1 MHPTPARRALSALA
15 ALLLVTWPAASAAAV
30 DVPAAVDDPAL
41 DQTLDADLEVVDGP
55 GVLETGH
62 VDMGPRFVDGSWRL
76 LVHDDAARTDPSAA
90 SVWRTPER
98 TVLRVVDAAV
108 QQVPD
113 DPAYAF
119 VGAEPGADVWV
130 VPQTQ
135 DPDVVWLGWNTQD
148 PEVMAS
154 VDRGVTLGL
163 RGVQGPGTMTVY
175 LQSGTFGAPQVLWDS
190 RAAGPQDVWVDVNTH
205 THASWVFTAP
215 GVYLVQVE
223 VAADLLDGSRAT
235 DTQVLRVAVGSA
247 TSTDEAAAATW
258 QGPAPTAA
266 AAAEPGAASTEDD
279 GTGAAAATGATADAP
294 LVPLLVG
301 AVAVVGA
308 GLLVAVLVVATRA
321 ARDRRRAFA
330 TTGPARPE
338 DTGPEDAGPDAGP
351 DAGHRAAAARDGGAA

>member
-1 MHPTPARRALSALA
+1 MHPTPARRALTTLA
-15 ALLLVTWPAASAAAV
+15 AVVLLAWPAGAAT
-30 DVPAAVDDPAL
+30 AATDDPAL
-41 DQTLDADLEVVDGP
+41 DQTLDADLRVVDGS

-62 VDMGPRFVDGSWRL
+62 VDMGPRFVDGTWRL

-266 AAAEPGAASTEDD
+266 AAAEPGAAGAEDD
-279 GTGAAAATGATADAP
+279 ITGAAATGSTADDP

-308 GLLVAVLVVATRA
+308 GLLVTVLVVATSA

-330 TTGPARPE
+330 TTAPA
-338 DTGPEDAGPDAGP
+338 GPEDARPG
-351 DAGHRAAAARDGGAA
+351 AAAARDGGAA

>member
-1 MHPTPARRALSALA
+1 MHPTPTRRALSTLA
-15 ALLLVTWPAASAAAV
+15 AVLLVAWPATAATAAV
-30 DVPAAVDDPAL
+30 GAPAAVEDPAL
-41 DQTLDADLEVVDGP
+41 DQTLDADLQVVDEP
-55 GVLETGH
+55 GVLEAGH
-62 VDMGPRFVDGSWRL
+62 VDMGPRFVDGTWRL
-76 LVHDDAARTDPSAA
+76 LVHDDAARTDPSAP

-154 VDRGVTLGL
+154 VDRGMTLGL

-190 RAAGPQDVWVDVNTH
+190 RAAEAQDVWVDVNTH

-223 VAADLLDGSRAT
+223 VAADLLDGSRVT

-247 TSTDEAAAATW
+247 TSTDEAAAAAW
-258 QGPAPTAA
+258 QGAAPTATTA
-266 AAAEPGAASTEDD
+266 AAPSGAADA
-279 GTGAAAATGATADAP
+279 GAAGPGGTAAGAAGDDP

-308 GLLVAVLVVATRA
+308 GLLVGVLVVATRA

-330 TTGPARPE
+330 AAGTPGA
-338 DTGPEDAGPDAGP
+338 DAPT
-351 DAGHRAAAARDGGAA
+351 GGAA